1 MKVLFGSIMA
11 IALAAAL
18 IGCSLG
24 FGPDDLLPEGNIILF
39 IGDGMGF
46 AHVQA
51 ASRFHHG
58 TDTGLSF
65 QQFSVQT
72 EMTTHAF
79 GGVVTDSAAAATALA
94 TGRKVINGVISSSL
108 LGGEYETILEYCMKF
123 GKSGGLVTTTH
134 ITHATPAAFGAHTTS
149 RGNYTDIASD
159 YLHGS
164 RPQVLLGG
172 GGKGMDEASA
182 SAAGYTVVINAAELA
197 SADPAV
203 VERLSGQFG
212 DGHMPYAYDGM
223 GTLPD
228 LKTMTM
234 KALELLSKDE
244 DGFFLMVESGR
255 IDHASHGNDLR
266 RAVEEVLELD
276 AAVQAALEWAAGRG
290 DTTIL
295 VTADHETGGLGLD
308 LAVTPGV
315 LPADDSGIW
324 STGGHTGV
332 PVPLFVWGVGASRF
346 AALQLD
352 NTDIPNILEPISKC
366 FAFLKLA
373 FEVCISNN

>member
-1 MKVLFGSIMA
+1 
-11 IALAAAL
+11 
-18 IGCSLG
+18 
-24 FGPDDLLPEGNIILF
+24 
-39 IGDGMGF
+39 
-46 AHVQA
+46 
-51 ASRFHHG
+51 
-58 TDTGLSF
+58 
-65 QQFSVQT
+65 
-72 EMTTHAF
+72 
-79 GGVVTDSAAAATALA
+79 
-94 TGRKVINGVISSSL
+94 
-108 LGGEYETILEYCMKF
+108 
-123 GKSGGLVTTTH
+123 
-134 ITHATPAAFGAHTTS
+134 
-149 RGNYTDIASD
+149 
-159 YLHGS
+159 
-164 RPQVLLGG
+164 
-172 GGKGMDEASA
+172 
-182 SAAGYTVVINAAELA
+182 
-197 SADPAV
+197 
-203 VERLSGQFG
+203 
-212 DGHMPYAYDGM
+212 MPYAYDGL

-352 NTDIPNILEPISKC
+352 NTEIPNIL
-366 FAFLKLA
+366 LRL
-373 FEVCISNN
+373 